1 MPARHRFSRRG
12 EGKIRQLTQQT
23 VVDMGMNRHTEQEW
37 QFAARELDSAR
48 SWLAAQPHETSER
61 RFASRP
67 TLTMRDTY
75 YDSPDWMIFRAGF
88 ALRVREAREADDA
101 GIGETEVTLKSLHRA
116 HDGIARRTEISE
128 SMGSARL
135 DEVLARDNGIGGRI
149 RELVGTRTLA
159 ALFHVS
165 TRRERQQLL
174 EADTDLPLAEVD
186 LDETSIETPSGP
198 AQEMR
203 RVEVECINAEP
214 EAVSA
219 FVEQL
224 RDAAQLEPVEVS
236 KFRAGLAAAGLD
248 PPAPQ
253 DPGQHGNGAVA
264 AVRRH
269 AARHA
274 APVFR
279 HGAGEGSRQCAPVR
293 RRRSMKCASQR
304 VTWKC
309 CCACFAGSAPVGPW
323 ARVHACAGS
332 SSALGAVRDCD
343 VQLAYLDSVLTLAD
357 QERQAFEPMRE
368 RLAAQHAQAR
378 TRLLRALDSP
388 AIRHWMQDWER
399 HLRAGTPGS
408 TRAQRVTTAEVARTL
423 VRDAAQTLRKR
434 ARRID
439 KDSAADDYHEV
450 RIRAKRLRYTLDAF
464 AELYGEAAQS
474 YTKALGKL
482 QTVLG
487 EFNDA
492 SVREKRFTELV
503 TGGPRLPSS
512 TSFLAG
518 RLVERDVQA
527 FSRCRKKFGRA
538 YRRVRG
544 RRWNELDD
552 SDGAGG
558 EVRIRAEHS
567 RGHVMEVFLVR
578 HAIAHERNRK
588 RWPDDAKRPL
598 TPAGKQKFRKAA
610 RGLAKWLPKSAALL
624 TSPYVRARE
633 TAEILAA
640 AWRERRARGVRG
652 ARGRPAGFR
661 CLRTT
666 AHAQRESRGAG
677 RP

>member
-1 MPARHRFSRRG
+1 
-12 EGKIRQLTQQT
+12 
-23 VVDMGMNRHTEQEW
+23 MGMSRHTEQEW

-48 SWLAAQPHETSER
+48 NWLAAQSHDASER

-88 ALRVREAREADDA
+88 ALRVREAREADDT
-101 GIGETEVTLKSLHRA
+101 GIGETEITLKSLHRA
-116 HDGIARRTEISE
+116 HGGIARRTEISE
-128 SMGSARL
+128 SVGSARL
-135 DEVLARDNGIGGRI
+135 DEVLARENGIGGRI
-149 RELVGTRTLA
+149 RELVGTRALA
-159 ALFHVS
+159 ALFHVR

-186 LDETSIETPSGP
+186 LDETSIETPSGQ

-248 PPAPQ
+248 PPATQ
-253 DPGQHGNGAVA
+253 ESPGTAIAPSQPFADAQLATLRRYFATVLAKEA
-264 AVRRH
+264 AVRAGSTQAVHEMRV
-269 AARHA
+269 AARHLE
-274 APVFR
+274 VLLRMFR
-279 HGAGEGSRQCAPVR
+279 GFGPSWAVGARPRVR
-293 RRRSMKCASQR
+293 GLIKR
-304 VTWKC
+304 
-309 CCACFAGSAPVGPW
+309 
-323 ARVHACAGS
+323 
-332 SSALGAVRDCD
+332 LGAVRDCD
-343 VQLAYLDSVLTLAD
+343 VQLAYLGTALASLAD
-357 QERQAFEPMRE
+357 EERQAFEPMRE
-368 RLAAQHAQAR
+368 RLAAQRAGARAQ
-378 TRLLRALDSP
+378 LLHALDSP
-388 AIRHWMQDWER
+388 AIRHWVQDWQR
-399 HLRAGTPGS
+399 HLRDGTPGS

-439 KDSAADDYHEV
+439 KDSAPDDFHEV

-464 AELYGEAAQS
+464 AGMYGDAAQS
-474 YTKALGKL
+474 YAKALGKL

-487 EFNDA
+487 EYNDA

-527 FSRCRKKFGRA
+527 FKRCRKKFGRA

-544 RRWNELDD
+544 RRWDELNDT
-552 SDGAGG
+552 
-558 EVRIRAEHS
+558 
-567 RGHVMEVFLVR
+567 MERVEQSVS
-578 HAIAHERNRK
+578 ER
-588 RWPDDAKRPL
+588 
-598 TPAGKQKFRKAA
+598 
-610 RGLAKWLPKSAALL
+610 S
-624 TSPYVRARE
+624 
-633 TAEILAA
+633 TAEA
-640 AWRERRARGVRG
+640 
-652 ARGRPAGFR
+652 
-661 CLRTT
+661 T
-666 AHAQRESRGAG
+666 
-677 RP
+677 